1 VKGLALPAGST
12 PWLLAHELKLS
23 FRAMTGR
30 KGGSIGL
37 IVVGAI
43 MVITTIAAGFPLALM
58 MRHVPVRET
67 PLLIMAFD
75 VAMVA
80 IFTLILSQTLA
91 SATMAFYERGDLD
104 LLLSS
109 PIPPRRVL
117 TVRAVSIATVPFLWF
132 AALLTIAALPLA
144 LTGQPRWLAGYLVL
158 ASIALLAAAAGVS
171 VAMALFRIIGARA
184 TRTVGQLLAAFIGAG
199 FFLISQS
206 RNFLPDGG
214 RGLFGGVM
222 RWSQSGV
229 FAQGAPLSWPARAV
243 LGEPLPLLAFVGASV
258 LIFMTVAAGLGRR
271 FSADAAVAAG
281 VGSGAVRVS
290 SRAVSARS
298 FGGGVFVTMMR
309 KELRLLVRDPTLLSQ
324 VLLRTLYVLPLTFV
338 MVKGAGHSS
347 GHYGF
352 QISALMS
359 SVRLASL
366 AGAVTFMAGQVAGSL
381 AWITI
386 SAEDAPELLACAPV
400 DGGLVRRAKLTATI
414 VPVALLLAL
423 PLAVLLWLSPWIGLC
438 AIFGAVASATSA
450 GLVNLW
456 FEKAAPR
463 KAFRNRRG
471 GSVLGAVAEMLLGL
485 GWAVT
490 AGMAAAVSPWALIP
504 AALTLVVM
512 GVLRGI
518 SDPDRAY

>member
-1 VKGLALPAGST
+1 MRRLTLPAGST
-12 PWLLAHELKLS
+12 AWLLGHELKLS
-23 FRAMTGR
+23 LRAMTGR
-30 KGGSIGL
+30 KGGSISL
-37 IVVGAI
+37 IVIGSI
-43 MVITTIAAGFPLALM
+43 LVIATIAGGFPLALL
-58 MRHVPVRET
+58 MRRVPVRET
-67 PLLIMAFD
+67 PLLIMTFD
-75 VAMVA
+75 VAMAA

-117 TVRAVSIATVPFLWF
+117 TVRAVGIATVPFLWF
-132 AALLTIAALPLA
+132 AALLTIGVLPLA
-144 LTGQPRWLAGYLVL
+144 LTGQPRWLAGYPVL
-158 ASIALLAAAAGVS
+158 ASIALLAAAVGLS
-171 VAMALFRIIGARA
+171 VAMLLFGIIGARA

-199 FFLISQS
+199 FFLASQS

-214 RGLFGGVM
+214 RGLFGGVV

-229 FAQGAPLSWPARAV
+229 FEPGAPLSWPARAV
-243 LGEPLPLLAFVGASV
+243 FGEPAPLLTFVGVSM
-258 LIFMTVAAGLGRR
+258 LIFMAAAAGLGRR

-281 VGSGAVRVS
+281 VGSGSVRVS
-290 SRAVSARS
+290 NRAVSARS

-338 MVKGAGHSS
+338 MVKGGGHSS
-347 GHYGF
+347 DYGA
-352 QISALMS
+352 SHMAVMLS
-359 SVRLASL
+359 SIRLASL

-381 AWITI
+381 AWIAI
-386 SAEDAPELLACAPV
+386 SAEDAPELLACAPI

-414 VPVALLLAL
+414 VPVVLLLAL
-423 PLAVLLWLSPWIGLC
+423 PLGALLWLSPWIGFC
-438 AIFGAVASATSA
+438 ATFGAVASAGSA
-450 GLVNLW
+450 GLINLW

-471 GSVLGAVAEMLLGL
+471 GSALGAVAEMLIGL
-485 GWAVT
+485 GWAIT
-490 AGMAAAVSPWALIP
+490 AGMAAALSPWALIP
-504 AALTLVVM
+504 AALTLVTT